1 MLPTFVPGL
10 KTTHFLE
17 TFTMLTDTIPL
28 NSVGKIPSLRQK
40 NDED

>member
-1 MLPTFVPGL
+1 MLPTFVLGL

-28 NSVGKIPSLRQK
+28 NPVGKTPSLRQK

>member
-28 NSVGKIPSLRQK
+28 NPVGKTPSLRQK
-40 NDED
+40 NYED